1 MISVT
6 DDLSKY
12 RDKRVLFITTKKLSY
27 IRNAQEISLL
37 KEVAATLD
45 IVGSE
50 GGSYISR
57 LPGIILRLAFV
68 SYKKY
73 DVVFAGFAP
82 QLTVPLYGRRIKR
95 AGCTLVED
103 FFISLYD
110 TFCFDR
116 KKFAPDSFFG
126 RLLFRLDKKTI
137 VMADEIICDTKTH
150 GEYFYEEFLTGAEDG
165 GKADHLRT
173 TDKSIKVLYLEADKK
188 TYHPMH
194 LNKSE
199 VLERY
204 FGSGIAMEG
213 TVVLYFGSVLPL
225 QGTDIV
231 LEAMRRLVK
240 TGKYICIFIGPVC
253 KGISHEGGKR
263 RDEGYRDSDGIL
275 HIDWLP
281 EQKLAEL
288 IDISDICLAGH
299 FAADIDKAK
308 RTIPGKAYIYKAMD
322 KPMVLGDNEA
332 NRELFAESDRIAYAV
347 MGDPGSIVE
356 AVEKI

>member
-1 MISVT
+1 MHLDRYTVIKEHFPSLSVS
-6 DDLSKY
+6 DHD
-12 RDKRVLFITTKKLSY
+12 
-27 IRNAQEISLL
+27 
-37 KEVAATLD
+37 
-45 IVGSE
+45 GSDE
-50 GGSYISR
+50 SYIS
-57 LPGIILRLAFV
+57 
-68 SYKKY
+68 
-73 DVVFAGFAP
+73 
-82 QLTVPLYGRRIKR
+82 
-95 AGCTLVED
+95 
-103 FFISLYD
+103 
-110 TFCFDR
+110 DR
-116 KKFAPDSFFG
+116 C
-126 RLLFRLDKKTI
+126 I
-137 VMADEIICDTKTH
+137 
-150 GEYFYEEFLTGAEDG
+150 
-165 GKADHLRT
+165 
-173 TDKSIKVLYLEADKK
+173 
-188 TYHPMH
+188 
-194 LNKSE
+194 
-199 VLERY
+199 
-204 FGSGIAMEG
+204 
-213 TVVLYFGSVLPL
+213 VLYFGSVLPL

-253 KGISHEGGKR
+253 KGISLEGGKR